1 MILCIFK
8 ALVSKNTSET
18 RTVLENLQF
27 STDYV
32 VGVSAVNAEGRGTL
46 SVHSVR
52 TGTDELE
59 GEGDR
64 ERVKCMYIYQ
74 VLYECIQYMYYGE
87 TRFPKELTIFGFPSN
102 LKVG

>member
-1 MILCIFK
+1 M
-8 ALVSKNTSET
+8 SKNTSET

-27 STDYV
+27 STDYM

-52 TGTDELE
+52 TGTDER
-59 GEGDR
+59 EGDQ

-102 LKVG
+102 LEKVG